1 MFDFID
7 LKDEVEP
14 DWNDE
19 KRCWMGI
26 CEHIAA
32 HWYFLMTME
41 EFTVLF
47 NLRYPEE
54 TVKSVR
60 DAYVFQ
66 YYSEMMYRGEK
77 VFDNNISERDTLLT
91 PTVSDGIEYLVRN
104 SAEEKEELFD
114 KARTLHA
121 KRPMYVP
128 TIEEM
133 EEFFNYGFNPSD
145 DAIMDAFENLS
156 ELVDFKN
163 SVRGKLG
170 ASEEAVNKENA
181 NRDHLAQGVVLNIID
196 ALEKGIQF
204 NDIVESIMK
213 NIPFK
218 DEEKAVEYMRDVY
231 NHTHLPGNHGGTPM
245 CMK

>member
-7 LKDEVEP
+7 LKNEIAP

-19 KRCWMGI
+19 KRRWMGI

-41 EFTVLF
+41 EFTMLF

-66 YYSEMMYRGEK
+66 YYSEMAYRGQEL
-77 VFDNNISERDTLLT
+77 FDNNISERDTLLT
-91 PTVSDGIEYLVRN
+91 PAVSEGIEYLVRN

-121 KRPMYVP
+121 NHLMYVP
-128 TIEEM
+128 TAEEM
-133 EEFFNYGFNPSD
+133 EDFFNYGFSPSD
-145 DAIMDAFENLS
+145 DALMDAFANLS

-163 SVRGKLG
+163 SVRGKPE

-181 NRDHLAQGVVLNIID
+181 NRDRLAQGMVLNIID
-196 ALEKGIQF
+196 ALEKGIPF
-204 NDIVESIMK
+204 YVIVESIMK
-213 NIPFK
+213 NIPFT
-218 DEEKAVEYMRDVY
+218 DEEKAKEYMRDVF
-231 NHTHLPGNHGGTPM
+231 NHTHLPGNHGWTPLR
-245 CMK
+245 MK